1 MMSGCHLRTILPVLL
16 VLAGCGDQL
25 RPPAEAESARLAAAN
40 PAPVRPTSRGL
51 DSLRLEQA
59 YAEAAAMPR
68 MRSLL
73 VARHGEILREAYFGG
88 ARREGHANI
97 KSASKSVVSTLVGIA
112 IAEGHLQGVDQP
124 IAHFFERYLGEGS
137 DPRKQAITIGNL
149 LSMQSGLEPTS
160 GRNYGAWVSSP
171 NWVRH
176 AIGRPMVTEPGGR
189 MLYSTGSTH
198 LLSAILAQATGM
210 STYAYAR
217 ERLAKPIGIELRPWP
232 TDPQGVYFGGN
243 EMRMRP
249 RDMVRFGELYR
260 NGGVWE
266 GKRILPE
273 EWIRQSWTPRTS
285 SPYNGHRY
293 GYGWWIRKS
302 SDYPVYFAWGYG
314 GQFIFVVPELELTV
328 VTTSVADAPREGDHL
343 REIHALLDRW
353 IVPAAE
359 AGSATTPAAL
369 PDPRRAH
376 RSGRSSRP
384 GQVPPAALT
393 TW

>member
-1 MMSGCHLRTILPVLL
+1 MSV
-16 VLAGCGDQL
+16 
-25 RPPAEAESARLAAAN
+25 RLAAALL
-40 PAPVRPTSRGL
+40 PAVLALAACGDRSRPEPEPRGERLAAVETAPARPASRGL
-51 DSLRLEQA
+51 DSLLIGQA
-59 YAEAAAMPR
+59 YAEAATMTR
-68 MRSLL
+68 LRSLL
-73 VARHGEILREAYFGG
+73 VARHGEILREEYFRG
-88 ARREGHANI
+88 AQRGGHANI
-97 KSASKSVVSTLVGIA
+97 KSASKSVLSALVGIA
-112 IAEGHLQGVDQP
+112 IEEGRLQGVDQP
-124 IAHFFERYLGEGS
+124 IAPFFERYLGEGS
-137 DPRKQAITIGNL
+137 DPRKQGITLGNL

-171 NWVRH
+171 NWVRY

-198 LLSAILAQATGM
+198 LLSAIVAEATGM

-217 ERLAKPIGIELRPWP
+217 ERLAKPLGIELRPWP

-249 RDMVRFGELYR
+249 TDMVRFGELYR

-266 GKRILPE
+266 GKRILAE

-293 GYGWWIRKS
+293 GFGWWIRKS

-353 IVPAAE
+353 IVPAAA
-359 AGSATTPAAL
+359 AGGETTAAA
-369 PDPRRAH
+369 PSRAARR
-376 RSGRSSRP
+376 GRSP
-384 GQVPPAALT
+384 GAELT
-393 TW
+393 TG